1 MFHRASS
8 FPPSW
13 LYIIVTFGS
22 SLLIRE
28 RTVGWGAPK
37 PHRPYK
43 TSRLDLLTTRL
54 GPVQCDLHS
63 DLHTTFQCATTCNNV
78 QHAMERLPH
87 WNVSLP
93 SAASIAS
100 LASISYNIISYIIH
114 ESCVSRTWGLFMS
127 IRHSPHSAFPGHS
140 WSMELLRFKVRRS
153 RTSKVCASE
162 ATLLRG
168 FPQRIKDKG
177 NPGSQEVFICLWLFI
192 HIMYVSTIS
201 AATKGFYS
209 L

>member
-100 LASISYNIISYIIH
+100 LASISYNIISTWIVR
-114 ESCVSRTWGLFMS
+114 VSYMGFVH
-127 IRHSPHSAFPGHS
+127 IYSAFSTFCIS
-140 WSMELLRFKVRRS
+140 WSFLGYGAIAVQSPQKPHVKGLR
-153 RTSKVCASE
+153 
-162 ATLLRG
+162 LRG
-168 FPQRIKDKG
+168 YTPTGLSTKD
-177 NPGSQEVFICLWLFI
+177 
-192 HIMYVSTIS
+192 
-201 AATKGFYS
+201 
-209 L
+209 